1 MKLEFKD
8 AAIRLSNV
16 RFSQERKDKLLLFF
30 QKLYDRLQFICEM
43 RITPNITQSFKFT
56 SSHELMISHNTLTF
70 GWVTLN
76 YLDAKR
82 KETLSQLDK
91 DSSLGCTISVR
102 FSNLT
107 YLSTT
112 EDTLKYSVVIELSNK
127 IHMITFDVDF
137 HAKNLD
143 QSLDLLITKTVEFI
157 NDFVDNIIYDIN
169 NNWKIDE

>member
-8 AAIRLSNV
+8 AAIRLG
-16 RFSQERKDKLLLFF
+16 FSQERKDILLLFF

-70 GWVTLN
+70 AWVTLN

-82 KETLSQLDK
+82 KEALSQLDK

-102 FSNLT
+102 FSNLIYLPIET
-107 YLSTT
+107 Y
-112 EDTLKYSVVIELSNK
+112 TLKYSVVIELSNK
-127 IHMITFDVDF
+127 IHVITFDVDF

-157 NDFVDNIIYDIN
+157 NDSVDNIIYDIN
-169 NNWKIDE
+169 NNWKIEE